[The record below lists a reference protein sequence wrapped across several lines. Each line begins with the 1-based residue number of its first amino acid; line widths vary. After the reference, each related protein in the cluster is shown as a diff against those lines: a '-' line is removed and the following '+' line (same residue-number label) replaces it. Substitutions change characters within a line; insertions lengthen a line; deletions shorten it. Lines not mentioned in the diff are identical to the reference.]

1 MRHIDELQIAGT
13 AVLLC
18 VAMFGVSA
26 VAPKDSKVSKG
37 VTTFTEAPE
46 TAAEAEAQAQAEAEE
61 MAFLFISQRVIMMI
75 PAALTGI
82 MTADPT
88 RRIPEIIMIT
98 RIVPEMVL
106 QMAPG
111 MVLQTRIL
119 PITEMAL
126 IAVTVLILPIIP
138 VTGIRLITRMSPRIP
153 QGMTPLKIS
162 PTRILPLLIRV
173 RNKFLVHGPS
183 GDSNT
188 NQNPSWRRTFHRL
201 ARFFAASN
209 SICWVTP
216 SMISPGTSTGCCFS
230 SVPTIVKYARL
241 IMVRVPPRSS
251 L

>member
-46 TAAEAEAQAQAEAEE
+46 TAPRRKHRPRLRQKK
-61 MAFLFISQRVIMMI
+61 MVFLFILRRVIMMI

-88 RRIPEIIMIT
+88 RRIREIIMIT
-98 RIVPEMVL
+98 RIVPEMVLQMVL

-126 IAVTVLILPIIP
+126 IAVTVLIAVILLILQIIP
-138 VTGIRLITRMSPRIP
+138 VAGIRLITRMSPRIP

-162 PTRILPLLIRV
+162 PTRILPLLIQV
-173 RNKFLVHGPS
+173 RNKFLVYVRQGILILIRIP
-183 GDSNT
+183 
-188 NQNPSWRRTFHRL
+188 
-201 ARFFAASN
+201 
-209 SICWVTP
+209 
-216 SMISPGTSTGCCFS
+216 PGGALSTDWPVFS
-230 SVPTIVKYARL
+230 LLQIQSAG
-241 IMVRVPPRSS
+241 
-251 L
+251 

>member
-61 MAFLFISQRVIMMI
+61 NGFPIYTQESNYDDSGS
-75 PAALTGI
+75 TDWDYDSGSYEE
-82 MTADPT
+82 D
-88 RRIPEIIMIT
+88 PEIIMIT

-106 QMAPG
+106 QMVPG

-119 PITEMAL
+119 PITEMVLTAVTIL
-126 IAVTVLILPIIP
+126 TAVTVLILQIIP
-138 VTGIRLITRMSPRIP
+138 VAGIRLITRMSPRIP

-173 RNKFLVHGPS
+173 
-183 GDSNT
+183 
-188 NQNPSWRRTFHRL
+188 QE
-201 ARFFAASN
+201 
-209 SICWVTP
+209 
-216 SMISPGTSTGCCFS
+216 
-230 SVPTIVKYARL
+230 
-241 IMVRVPPRSS
+241 
-251 L
+251 